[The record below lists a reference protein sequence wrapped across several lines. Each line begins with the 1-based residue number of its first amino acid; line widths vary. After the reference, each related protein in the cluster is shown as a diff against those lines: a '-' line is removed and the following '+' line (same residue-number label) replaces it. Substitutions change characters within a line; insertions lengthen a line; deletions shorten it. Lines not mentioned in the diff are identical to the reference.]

1 MIDRSHALPVVR
13 QAQLAGL
20 SRASV
25 YYLPRATSD
34 ADQQL
39 MKRIDAI
46 HLEHPFAGARMLR
59 DLLAREGLNIG
70 LPHVAVLMPI
80 LATRDATVHRQVV
93 NLSRASIL
101 TSIQTTAT
109 GCA

>member
-13 QAQLAGL
+13 QAELAGL

-34 ADQQL
+34 AEQQL

-46 HLEHPFAGARMLR
+46 HLEYPFAGARMLR
-59 DLLAREGLNIG
+59 DLLLREGFNIG
-70 LPHVAVLMPI
+70 RRHIGTLMANGATSVLE
-80 LATRDATVHRQVV
+80 A
-93 NLSRASIL
+93 NLKTKQTCSIPASCRVQNKIRR
-101 TSIQTTAT
+101 
-109 GCA
+109 

>member
-39 MKRIDAI
+39 M
-46 HLEHPFAGARMLR
+46 
-59 DLLAREGLNIG
+59 
-70 LPHVAVLMPI
+70 
-80 LATRDATVHRQVV
+80 
-93 NLSRASIL
+93 
-101 TSIQTTAT
+101 
-109 GCA
+109 